1 MTLTQYLAGL
11 RGKRVTVIGIG
22 VSNRPLL
29 GLLARAGAVVTA
41 RDKKTE
47 DQLGDIAPQLR
58 EWGVELVLGER
69 YMENIEGD
77 VVFRTPGLRPDH
89 PGLVAAAEKGAVITS
104 EMEVFFEVC
113 PCPVIAVTGSDG
125 KTTTTSVIAEMLR
138 AAGRTV
144 WLGGNIGTPLLDQAD
159 QMRPDHVA
167 VLELSSFQLMSMK
180 KAPAVAVI
188 TNLSPNHLD
197 WHRDFEEYVEAKR
210 NLFKQQG
217 REDVLVL
224 NYDNLPSREL
234 AEKAPG
240 QVRFFSRESFALPG
254 GVWLKNGEL
263 LDNGEAIMEVGDI
276 RIPGMHNVENYMAA
290 CAALRGIVPHAV
302 MKQVARAFNGVEHR
316 LELVRELDGVK
327 YYNDSIASSPS
338 RTLAGIRCFPADKI
352 ILIAGGYDKHI
363 PFDELGA
370 ALPCGVRT
378 VLLCGATADKIEAAI
393 KAAPDYREGRPEL
406 ARFDDLD
413 DTVAYARKIA
423 RPGDLVL
430 LSPACASFD
439 QFPNFAARGRYFKE
453 LVHKL

>member
-47 DQLGDIAPQLR
+47 DQLGDIAPQLK
-58 EWGVELVLGER
+58 EWGVELVLGEQ

-89 PGLVAAAEKGAVITS
+89 PGLLAAARKGAVVTS

-159 QMRPDHVA
+159 KMAADHVA

-180 KAPAVAVI
+180 KSPAVAVI

-197 WHRDFEEYVEAKR
+197 WHRDFEEYVEAKC

-217 REDVLVL
+217 KEDVLVL

-234 AEKAPG
+234 AEQAPG
-240 QVRFFSRESFALPG
+240 QVRFFSRESLALPG
-254 GVWLKNGEL
+254 GVWLKNGVL
-263 LDNGEAIMEVGDI
+263 LDNGEAIMETGDI

-290 CAALRGIVPHAV
+290 CAALRGIVPHEV
-302 MKQVARAFNGVEHR
+302 MRRVAREFNGVEHR

-338 RTLAGIRCFPADKI
+338 RTLAGLKCFPADRI

-363 PFDELGA
+363 PFDELGK
-370 ALPCGVRT
+370 ALPGGVKT

-393 KAAPDYREGRPEL
+393 KAAPEYREGRPEL
-406 ARFDDLD
+406 ARFGNLD

-453 LVHKL
+453 IVNQL